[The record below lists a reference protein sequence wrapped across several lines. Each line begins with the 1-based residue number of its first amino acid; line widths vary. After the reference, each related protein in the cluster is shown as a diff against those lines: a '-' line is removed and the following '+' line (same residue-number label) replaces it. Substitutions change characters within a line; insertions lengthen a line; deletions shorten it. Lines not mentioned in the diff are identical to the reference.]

1 MRKATAGSSAK
12 YRAVKRWYESG
23 TYSLD
28 DVSRVVP
35 RGISEEEFE
44 MITSINYA
52 EYMASKE
59 KEEEEALEQPPTL

>member
-23 TYSLD
+23 VYTLD
-28 DVSRVVP
+28 DVSIVVP
-35 RGISEEEFE
+35 KGISEEEFE
-44 MITSINYA
+44 MITSISYA

-59 KEEEEALEQPPTL
+59 EVEGTPEQLPVK